1 MNGDDVVRKLTTI
14 LAADVVGYSRLMTED
29 EEGTLRTFR
38 TYSAVIN
45 RLVDKH
51 GGRIFNTAG
60 DAVLAEFSSAV
71 EGVRCAISI
80 QEDLGTR
87 NSELPEDRRLMLRI
101 GINVGDVMINGNDLM
116 GDGVNV
122 AARLEGLAEPG
133 GVCISSSTFEQVK
146 NKLSIGFQDL
156 GPQEVKNIPYP
167 VGAFQVTTAPVSVV
181 NDPVPA
187 SGTSDRQ
194 PLTPVRL
201 LAGLV
206 LAGLLGA
213 GIWYFA
219 GGGPR
224 QPLGTDLPATVGS
237 PSLDAAAIRQLVSG
251 LKLEGT
257 SERSGGDFTIH
268 LHPDGTA
275 ALTMAGGSIEFSESG
290 KWWANDRQF
299 CMQFK
304 RFARGEARCP
314 KIMREAGE
322 YAAIRLNGDRLPW
335 RITRPGGE

>member
-1 MNGDDVVRKLTTI
+1 MNGDKVVRKLTTI
-14 LAADVVGYSRLMTED
+14 LAADVVGYSRLMTQD
-29 EEGTLRTFR
+29 EEGTLRAFR
-38 TYSAVIN
+38 AYSDVIN
-45 RLVDKH
+45 RLVEKH
-51 GGRIFNTAG
+51 GGGIFNTAG
-60 DAVLAEFSSAV
+60 DAVLAEFGSAV

-87 NSELPEDRRLMLRI
+87 NAELPEDRRLMLRI
-101 GINVGDVMINGNDLM
+101 GINVGDVMINGDDLM

-181 NDPVPA
+181 SDPSPLSGA
-187 SGTSDRQ
+187 SYRPRPGG
-194 PLTPVRL
+194 LML
-201 LAGLV
+201 LSGLL

-213 GIWYFA
+213 GIWYVVD
-219 GGGPR
+219 GGATHPAVA
-224 QPLGTDLPATVGS
+224 DLPETIGS
-237 PSLDAAAIRQLVSG
+237 PSLDAAGIRQLVTG
-251 LKLEGT
+251 LKFEGR
-257 SERSGGDFTIH
+257 SERSGGNFTIH
-268 LHPDGTA
+268 LQSDGTA
-275 ALTMAGGSIEFSESG
+275 ALSMAGGNAEFSETG

-314 KIMREAGE
+314 NIMRDAGE

-335 RITRPGGE
+335 RISRPGGE